1 MHDPRC
7 VIEAAGCKS
16 RRVLWSKSHWPLT
29 GKALDYSQANH
40 QRLQS
45 KYLAPQPFVVG
56 RESGEGKKSTLA
68 VEVSHPNCDSKV
80 GRSFSYRSLDCGGG
94 RGGLVDGLHTSA
106 GFSEPSC
113 WPMHVDGS
121 LVPARDA
128 AEDSHFSY
136 STARPVSAAGR
147 LVLTLM
153 VLMSTTLAEGV
164 SAGAAV
170 KEGFGPTVTS
180 EPWSACRE
188 LRPQPHDQERVGHCL
203 DLCAV
208 GSTSRRGL
216 GLGARR
222 G

>member
-1 MHDPRC
+1 M
-7 VIEAAGCKS
+7 
-16 RRVLWSKSHWPLT
+16 
-29 GKALDYSQANH
+29 Q
-40 QRLQS
+40 
-45 KYLAPQPFVVG
+45 
-56 RESGEGKKSTLA
+56 
-68 VEVSHPNCDSKV
+68 
-80 GRSFSYRSLDCGGG
+80 
-94 RGGLVDGLHTSA
+94 
-106 GFSEPSC
+106 
-113 WPMHVDGS
+113 VDGS

-128 AEDSHFSY
+128 AKDSLFSY
-136 STARPVSAAGR
+136 SPARPVSAAGR

-153 VLMSTTLAEGV
+153 VLMVLMSSTLAEGV

-170 KEGFGPTVTS
+170 KDGFGPTVTS